1 MMRPC
6 FIQVLASECRY
17 DCDRWNKGSNGVR
30 RLMVGGGADHPDGE
44 IGAFDLAWAGDS
56 SGLWYIGACL

>member
-1 MMRPC
+1 
-6 FIQVLASECRY
+6 
-17 DCDRWNKGSNGVR
+17 
-30 RLMVGGGADHPDGE
+30 MVGGGADHPDGE